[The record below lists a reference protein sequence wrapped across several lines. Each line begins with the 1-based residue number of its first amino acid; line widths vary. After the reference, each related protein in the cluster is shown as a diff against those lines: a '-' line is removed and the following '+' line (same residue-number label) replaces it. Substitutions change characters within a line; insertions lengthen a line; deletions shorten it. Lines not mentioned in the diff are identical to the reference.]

1 MKRFNADD
9 AYDIIEDIK
18 RVEDTCN
25 DLITRLANQLQIWLT
40 LDVKTN
46 WVRSDIPTKEHL
58 QRIRYNVEKIA
69 QAISEHYTIEP
80 FENKF
85 LYNNANDLE
94 IALEMVQE
102 YLDYLIKVI
111 SQPVAGFYFANEP
124 NVLIVERS

>member
-9 AYDIIEDIK
+9 CYDIIEDIK
-18 RVEDTCN
+18 RVEDTCSE
-25 DLITRLANQLQIWLT
+25 LVTRLATQMQIWLV
-40 LDVKTN
+40 LDIKTN

-58 QRIRYNVEKIA
+58 LRIRYNVEKIA
-69 QAISEHYTIEP
+69 QAISSSYTINT
-80 FENKF
+80 FNDRF
-85 LYNNANDLE
+85 IYTNANDLE